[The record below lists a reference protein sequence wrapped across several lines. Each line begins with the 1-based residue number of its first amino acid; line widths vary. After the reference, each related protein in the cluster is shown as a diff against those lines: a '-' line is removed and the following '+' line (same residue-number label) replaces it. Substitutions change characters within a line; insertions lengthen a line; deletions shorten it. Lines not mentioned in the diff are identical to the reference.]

1 MSIQSQYS
9 RETTVEGYIEH
20 KIRAKHTRNVPSFI
34 EKFKSFKENRPV
46 PEDINWEQMKKKF
59 GWGFKKGSAIDPLI
73 TWIYL
78 RPDIKRE
85 MDKEVLSVKYL
96 LKVGIFN
103 EHFFIVEKRAIDY
116 LKTHCTQI
124 ITRNEDE
131 DPGDENGNDVR
142 NSNRQPNDDSQSESS
157 SIDYQTLKRQ
167 KRVLGIDDMAEEVWS
182 KKKK

>member
-9 RETTVEGYIEH
+9 RESTVEGYIEH
-20 KIRAKHTRNVPSFI
+20 KIRAKHTRNVTSFI
-34 EKFKSFKENRPV
+34 EKFKIFK
-46 PEDINWEQMKKKF
+46 EQMKKKF

-124 ITRNEDE
+124 ITRNDDE
-131 DPGDENGNDVR
+131 ADEADPGDENRDDVR
-142 NSNRQPNDDSQSESS
+142 DSDRRPSDDSQSESS

-167 KRVLGIDDMAEEVWS
+167 KRILGIDDMAEEVWP
-182 KKKK
+182 KKNN